1 MCFNNGIID
10 LEYYSYGIFKLNIK
24 QLVILALLLPL
35 QAHSNDDLRSNPEKF
50 IGKDRIT
57 SSAVA
62 KNFMV
67 VTSDP
72 SATIAAYDVL
82 MNNGTAADAAIA
94 AQLVLGLT
102 EPQSSGL
109 GGGAFALYY
118 HAKTKS
124 LTSLDGREVA
134 PILAHGDYFL
144 KDNGEPMKF
153 FEAVLDGRSIGV
165 PGTPALLGVL
175 HDMYGSMSLS
185 KLIAPAYDLASNGFK
200 PSEGLSLALE
210 SDIGKLDKDKTSKKY
225 FYKKGPLVNKEYAST
240 LKLFATYGYQIFYKN
255 PISTN
260 IIIAANKNNGILSQ
274 RDFDNYQVVIRNP
287 ICDYFKKYKVCS
299 MGEPSSGALTM
310 LQILKIIDSN
320 PSWHNYIEASKLAF
334 ADRNYFMADPDYISS
349 PGTNLLNQKY
359 ILERRSI
366 LDDNKI
372 LKNINHGSPS
382 GWDNTAKHR
391 NIGYEENGTTHISI
405 IDKFG
410 NAISMTSTIENA
422 FGSRIMTNGYLL
434 NNELTDFSFLPKK
447 NGKYIANRV
456 EGGKRPRSSMTPT
469 IVFSPDND
477 LPVLI
482 IGSAGG
488 SRIIGHVTQRIID
501 IFHHKKT
508 LKESIESLHILNRGM
523 ITEAEG
529 TNTIVDKLTK
539 KGHMVNITNISSGLN
554 GIHIDH
560 SKDEIIGVSDPRRI
574 GISMGQ

>member
-1 MCFNNGIID
+1 MCSNKGIIGLD
-10 LEYYSYGIFKLNIK
+10 YLSYGIFKLNIK

-35 QAHSNDDLRSNPEKF
+35 QSLSNDDLRANPEKY

-57 SSAVA
+57 SSTVA
-62 KNFMV
+62 KSYMA

-72 SATIAAYDVL
+72 SATRAAYDVL
-82 MNNGTAADAAIA
+82 KNNGTAADAAIA

-109 GGGAFALYY
+109 GGGGFALYY

-134 PILAHGDYFL
+134 PILAHSNYFL

-175 HDMYGSMSLS
+175 HDMYGSMSLN
-185 KLIAPAYDLASNGFK
+185 KLIVPAYDLASKGFM

-225 FYKKGPLVNKEYAST
+225 FYAKGPLVNKEYASSV
-240 LKLFATYGYQIFYKN
+240 KYFAINGYKGFYKN

-260 IIIAANKNNGILSQ
+260 IITAANKKNGILNQ
-274 RDFDNYQVVIRNP
+274 KDFDNYQVIIRKP
-287 ICDYFKKYKVCS
+287 ICDYFKTYKVCS

-310 LQILKIIDSN
+310 LQILKIINNN
-320 PSWHNYIEASKLAF
+320 PSWHNYIEASKVAF
-334 ADRNYFMADPDYISS
+334 ADRNYFMADPDYINS
-349 PGTNLLNQKY
+349 PGINLLNQKY

-366 LDDNKI
+366 LNDNKI
-372 LKNINHGSPS
+372 LKNINHGDPP
-382 GWDNTAKHR
+382 GWDYTAQHA
-391 NIGYEENGTTHISI
+391 NLGYEENGTTHISI

-422 FGSRIMTNGYLL
+422 FGSRIMANGYLL

-469 IVFSPDND
+469 IVFSSDS

-501 IFHHKKT
+501 IFHHNKT
-508 LKESIESLHILNRGM
+508 LKESIESLHILNRGL

-529 TNTIVDKLTK
+529 TNAIVEKLTQ
-539 KGHMVNITNISSGLN
+539 KGHIVSIFNISSGLN
-554 GIHIDH
+554 GIHIDR

-574 GISMGQ
+574 GTSMGE